1 MGPCHPK
8 EEVAVIEKTVIVT
21 GASSGLGA
29 HITRHLVGEGARV
42 LAAARRTD
50 RLESLADSLS
60 AGPGNLVTLRAD
72 VTRAEDTERMVATAL
87 ESFGRLDALVN
98 NAGMEVQGAI
108 ADLEEADLELML
120 RTNVIGPYLC
130 IRAALPHLRQRG
142 GSIVNIGSTVVA
154 RSPRH
159 RFGYV
164 ATKGAVEALSRA
176 LAGDL
181 GPHGIRVNVVRPGIV
196 PSELRG
202 SSEAEEQVTL
212 QERAPRLQALAEI
225 GKGTDVAEAVA
236 FLISDRAAWITG
248 AVLDVDGGYALG
260 IS

>member
-1 MGPCHPK
+1 M
-8 EEVAVIEKTVIVT
+8 IDKTVIVT

-29 HITRHLVGEGARV
+29 HISRRLVAEGARV
-42 LAAARRTD
+42 LAAARRVD
-50 RLESLADSLS
+50 RLADLAASIVES
-60 AGPGNLVTLRAD
+60 PGRLVTLGTD
-72 VTRAEDTERMVATAL
+72 ISRAEDAERMVAAAV
-87 ESFGRLDALVN
+87 EAFGGLDALVN

-108 ADLEEADLELML
+108 DRLGEADFERML

-130 IRAALPHLRQRG
+130 TRAALPHLRERG

-154 RSPRH
+154 RAPRH

-164 ATKGAVEALSRA
+164 ATKGAIEAMSRA

-181 GPHGIRVNVVRPGIV
+181 GPYRIRVNVVRPGIV

-202 SSEAEEQVTL
+202 SSEAEEGRTL
-212 QERAPRLQALAEI
+212 GERVPRIQALAQV
-225 GKGTDVAEAVA
+225 GKGEDIAAAVA
-236 FLISDRAAWITG
+236 FLISDEAAWITG
-248 AVLDVDGGYALG
+248 AVLDVDGGYTLG

>member
-1 MGPCHPK
+1 
-8 EEVAVIEKTVIVT
+8 VIQKTVIVT

-50 RLESLADSLS
+50 RLERLAASLA
-60 AGPGNLVTLRAD
+60 AVPGRLVTLGAD
-72 VTRAEDTERMVATAL
+72 VTRAEDAERMVAVAV
-87 ESFGRLDALVN
+87 ESFGELDALVN

-108 ADLEEADLELML
+108 GDLREPDFQLML
-120 RTNVIGPYLC
+120 RTNVISPYLC
-130 IRAALPHLRQRG
+130 IRAALPHLQRRG

-164 ATKGAVEALSRA
+164 ATKGAVEAMSRA

-181 GPHGIRVNVVRPGIV
+181 GPHRIRVNVVRPGMV

-202 SSEAEEQVTL
+202 STEADEEATL
-212 QERAPRLQALAEI
+212 RQRAPRLQALAEL
-225 GKGTDVAEAVA
+225 GRGTDVAEAVG
-236 FLISDRAAWITG
+236 FLISDRAAWTTG

-260 IS
+260 LC